1 MEEMMKLMQG
11 KQKRTKKENFRMAM
25 IVLFWLI
32 LWEIADRLIQN
43 RIILVGP
50 SHIVLALVEQ
60 MQQAD
65 FWITCGASFLRIAV
79 GFILSFVGGFVLA
92 LVCHKY
98 KLIRDFLEPIMIML
112 KTVPMIS
119 FVIMLLIWVGNQALT
134 IYLSFLIV
142 LPIVY
147 TNTLQGLESVDVQL
161 LEMAQVFHLAPWKK
175 FMFIYR
181 PAFMPFVLSASKLA
195 LGMSWKSGIMAEV
208 IGTPKP
214 SIGREMY
221 AAKTYLQTANLFAWT
236 IVVVVM
242 SVIFEKFF
250 MWILQ
255 KLSAPMGWL
264 VSGKEDAA
272 VTEDDGID
280 AEDGEWPEEWQEG
293 ENSYHVGR
301 DKEPV

>member
-1 MEEMMKLMQG
+1 MEEMMKQMQG
-11 KQKRTKKENFRMAM
+11 KQKRTKKETVRMAL
-25 IVLFWLI
+25 IVLFWLV
-32 LWEIADRLIQN
+32 LWEIADRVIDN

-50 SHIVLALVEQ
+50 THILMALAEQ
-60 MQQAD
+60 VGQSD
-65 FWITCGASFLRIAV
+65 FWVTCGASFLRIAV
-79 GFILSFVGGFVLA
+79 GFVLSFIGGFVLA
-92 LVCHKY
+92 LVCYRY

-142 LPIVY
+142 LPIIY
-147 TNTLQGLESVDVQL
+147 TNTLQGLQSVDVQL
-161 LEMAQVFHLAPWKK
+161 LEMAQVFHMALWKK

-221 AAKTYLQTANLFAWT
+221 AAKTYLQTSNLFAWT
-236 IVVVVM
+236 IVVVIL
-242 SVIFEKFF
+242 SVLFETLF
-250 MWILQ
+250 MLILK

-264 VSGKEDAA
+264 AA
-272 VTEDDGID
+272 GRDDSDDDWDEDDGEWS
-280 AEDGEWPEEWQEG
+280 EDGK
-293 ENSYHVGR
+293 GR
-301 DKEPV
+301 ED

>member
-1 MEEMMKLMQG
+1 MEEMMKQMQG
-11 KQKRTKKENFRMAM
+11 KQKRTKKENVRMAL
-25 IVLFWLI
+25 IVLFWLV
-32 LWEIADRLIQN
+32 LWEIADRVIDN

-50 SHIVLALVEQ
+50 THILMALAEQ
-60 MQQAD
+60 VGQSD
-65 FWITCGASFLRIAV
+65 FWVTCGASFLRIAV
-79 GFILSFVGGFVLA
+79 GFVLSFIGGFVLA
-92 LVCHKY
+92 LVCYRY

-142 LPIVY
+142 LPIIY
-147 TNTLQGLESVDVQL
+147 TNTLQGLQSVDVQL
-161 LEMAQVFHLAPWKK
+161 LEMAQVFHMAPWKR

-221 AAKTYLQTANLFAWT
+221 AAKTYLQTSNLFAWT
-236 IVVVVM
+236 IVVVIL
-242 SVIFEKFF
+242 SVLFETLF
-250 MWILQ
+250 MAILK

-264 VSGKEDAA
+264 AA
-272 VTEDDGID
+272 GRDDSDDDWDEDDGEWS
-280 AEDGEWPEEWQEG
+280 EDGE
-293 ENSYHVGR
+293 GR
-301 DKEPV
+301 ED

>member
-11 KQKRTKKENFRMAM
+11 KQKRTKKENIRMAL

-32 LWEIADRLIQN
+32 LWEIADRVIDN

-50 SHIVLALVEQ
+50 THILMALADQ
-60 MQQAD
+60 IQQSD

-79 GFILSFVGGFVLA
+79 GFILSFIGGFALA
-92 LVCHKY
+92 LVCYKY

-142 LPIVY
+142 LPIIY

-181 PAFMPFVLSASKLA
+181 PAFMPFVLSASKLS

-221 AAKTYLQTANLFAWT
+221 AAKTYLQTSNLFAWT
-236 IVVVVM
+236 IVVVVL
-242 SVIFEKFF
+242 SVIFETFF
-250 MWILQ
+250 MWVLK

-264 VSGKEDAA
+264 VSGRDDGSYD
-272 VTEDDGID
+272 TEDDD
-280 AEDGEWPEEWQEG
+280 DGEWPEEDGKKEELMWQ
-293 ENSYHVGR
+293 S
-301 DKEPV
+301 K

>member
-11 KQKRTKKENFRMAM
+11 KQKRTKKENIRMAL
-25 IVLFWLI
+25 IVLFWLV
-32 LWEIADRLIQN
+32 LWEIADRVIDN

-50 SHIVLALVEQ
+50 THILMALADQV
-60 MQQAD
+60 QQSD

-79 GFILSFVGGFVLA
+79 GFVLSFIGGFVLA
-92 LVCHKY
+92 LVCYKHKI
-98 KLIRDFLEPIMIML
+98 IRDFLEPIMIML

-142 LPIVY
+142 LPIIY

-221 AAKTYLQTANLFAWT
+221 AAKTYLQTSNLFAWT
-236 IVVVVM
+236 IVVVIM
-242 SVIFEKFF
+242 SVIFEVLF
-250 MWILQ
+250 MWILKQ
-255 KLSAPMGWL
+255 LSAPMGWL
-264 VSGKEDAA
+264 VSDRDDGDYD
-272 VTEDDGID
+272 EDDD
-280 AEDGEWPEEWQEG
+280 DDGEWPEEERQE
-293 ENSYHVGR
+293 E
-301 DKEPV
+301 EW

>member
-11 KQKRTKKENFRMAM
+11 KQKRTKKEKIRMAV
-25 IVLFWLI
+25 IVVFWLI
-32 LWEIADRLIQN
+32 LWEIADRVIDN

-50 SHIVLALVEQ
+50 THIIMALVDQ
-60 MQQAD
+60 VQQSD
-65 FWITCGASFLRIAV
+65 FWITCGASFLRIAI
-79 GFILSFVGGFVLA
+79 GFILSFIGGFVLA
-92 LVCHKY
+92 LVCYKY
-98 KLIRDFLEPIMIML
+98 KIIRDFLEPIMIML
-112 KTVPMIS
+112 KNVPMIS

-142 LPIVY
+142 LPIIY

-221 AAKTYLQTANLFAWT
+221 AAKTYLQTSNLFAWT
-236 IVVVVM
+236 IVVVIM
-242 SVIFEKFF
+242 SVLFEVLF
-250 MWILQ
+250 MFILKQ
-255 KLSAPMGWL
+255 LSAPMGWL
-264 VSGKEDAA
+264 VSGRDDGDYD
-272 VTEDDGID
+272 EDDD
-280 AEDGEWPEEWQEG
+280 DDGEWPEEDTTEEEEETWQW
-293 ENSYHVGR
+293 
-301 DKEPV
+301 K

>member
-1 MEEMMKLMQG
+1 MEEMMKQMQG
-11 KQKRTKKENFRMAM
+11 KQKRTRKETVRMVL
-25 IVLFWLI
+25 IVLFWLV
-32 LWEIADRLIQN
+32 LWEIADRVIDN

-50 SHIVLALVEQ
+50 THILMALAEQ
-60 MQQAD
+60 VGQSD

-79 GFILSFVGGFVLA
+79 GFILSFIGGFGLA
-92 LVCHKY
+92 LVCYRY

-142 LPIVY
+142 LPIIY
-147 TNTLQGLESVDVQL
+147 TNTLQGLQSVDVQL
-161 LEMAQVFHLAPWKK
+161 LEMAQVFHMAPWKR

-221 AAKTYLQTANLFAWT
+221 AAKTYLQTSNLFAWT
-236 IVVVVM
+236 IVVVIL
-242 SVIFEKFF
+242 SVLFEKVF
-250 MWILQ
+250 MAVLK
-255 KLSAPMGWL
+255 KLNAPMGWL
-264 VSGKEDAA
+264 VGGRDEA
-272 VTEDDGID
+272 EDDKESD
-280 AEDGEWPEEWQEG
+280 EDGEWPEMDEEG
-293 ENSYHVGR
+293 EDR
-301 DKEPV
+301 

>member
-1 MEEMMKLMQG
+1 MEEMMKQMQG
-11 KQKRTKKENFRMAM
+11 KQKRTRKETVRMAL
-25 IVLFWLI
+25 IVLFWLV
-32 LWEIADRLIQN
+32 LWEIADRVIDN

-50 SHIVLALVEQ
+50 THILMALAEQ
-60 MQQAD
+60 VGQSD

-79 GFILSFVGGFVLA
+79 GFILSFIGGFVLA
-92 LVCHKY
+92 LVCYRY

-142 LPIVY
+142 LPIIY
-147 TNTLQGLESVDVQL
+147 TNTLQGLQSVDVQL
-161 LEMAQVFHLAPWKK
+161 LEMAQVFHMAPWKK

-221 AAKTYLQTANLFAWT
+221 AAKTYLQTSNLFAWT
-236 IVVVVM
+236 IVVVIL
-242 SVIFEKFF
+242 SVLFETLF
-250 MWILQ
+250 MAILK

-264 VSGKEDAA
+264 AA
-272 VTEDDGID
+272 GRDDSDDDWDEDDGEWS
-280 AEDGEWPEEWQEG
+280 EDGE
-293 ENSYHVGR
+293 GR
-301 DKEPV
+301 ED